1 MISCSSLS
9 NVRGLGITIWAA
21 AASSGKP
28 GYTMALSPCGVPLK
42 LSRVGIMMPEP
53 LQLQFY
59 LVMLLMTRISK
70 GNPYAVRGCSGLGQ
84 GCQY

>member
-1 MISCSSLS
+1 MILGSSLS
-9 NVRGLGITIWAA
+9 NVHGLGVTIWAA
-21 AASSGKP
+21 AVGSGNP

-59 LVMLLMTRISK
+59 LVMLLITRISK
-70 GNPYAVRGCSGLGQ
+70 GNPYAMRGCSGLGQ
-84 GCQY
+84 GCKY